1 MKSLQKLA
9 KPWELLNK
17 MVEIFTATID
27 EFIDY
32 PFELYKDDPYYVPEL
47 KSDTKHLLTKDPLW
61 LNATRVLYVAK
72 RKEKI
77 VGRIAAI
84 VNKAH
89 DAHWQERAGFFG
101 FFECENDQKT
111 ANALFD
117 AAEAWLKAQ
126 GSTFIR
132 GPMNPS
138 TNHTCGLLIDNFDK
152 MPFIMMPYN
161 PPYYATLIEGAGF
174 KKVKDL
180 VAFER
185 TDKDDFSPRMKKI
198 LARIERNKSITKRH
212 LNLKNFDEEVEM
224 VQRLYNASWAENWGN
239 VPISKAEIA
248 KLAKDLK
255 LILKPEITSVIEI
268 DGEPAAF
275 AISIPNMNP
284 VLKILNG
291 SLNLLKLPRALWAW
305 HKIRDIR
312 MIMLGVDPKHRNRGL
327 DLLLVKHVVVDGVK
341 NGWNKAE
348 LSWLLEDNQGIIS
361 VVEEA
366 GCHKTKTYR
375 IYQKEI

>member
-1 MKSLQKLA
+1 
-9 KPWELLNK
+9 
-17 MVEIFTATID
+17 
-27 EFIDY
+27 
-32 PFELYKDDPYYVPEL
+32 
-47 KSDTKHLLTKDPLW
+47 
-61 LNATRVLYVAK
+61 
-72 RKEKI
+72 
-77 VGRIAAI
+77 
-84 VNKAH
+84 
-89 DAHWQERAGFFG
+89 
-101 FFECENDQKT
+101 
-111 ANALFD
+111 
-117 AAEAWLKAQ
+117 
-126 GSTFIR
+126 
-132 GPMNPS
+132 MNPS

>member
-1 MKSLQKLA
+1 
-9 KPWELLNK
+9 
-17 MVEIFTATID
+17 MVEVFSADID

-32 PFELYKDDPYYVPEL
+32 PFELYKDNPYYVPEL
-47 KSDTKHLLTKDPLW
+47 KSDTKNLLTKDPLW

-72 RKEKI
+72 RNGKV

-89 DAHWQERAGFFG
+89 DKHWHERAGFFG
-101 FFECENDQKT
+101 FFECENNQKT
-111 ANALFD
+111 ANALLN
-117 AAEAWLKAQ
+117 AAKAWLKDQRA
-126 GSTFIR
+126 TFIR

-138 TNHTCGLLIDNFDK
+138 TNHTCGLLINHFDE

-161 PPYYATLIEGAGF
+161 PPYYASLIEGAGF

-185 TDKDDFSPRMKKI
+185 TDKDDFSPRMKRI
-198 LARIERNKSITKRH
+198 LNRIEKNKSLKKRH
-212 LNLKNFDEEVEM
+212 INLDNFDEEVDM
-224 VQRLYNASWAENWGN
+224 IRRLYNASWAQNWGN

-248 KLAKDLK
+248 ELAKQLK

-275 AISIPNMNP
+275 AISIPNVNP

-291 SLNLLKLPRALWAW
+291 SLFNIFKLPKAIRTWR
-305 HKIRDIR
+305 KIRDIR
-312 MIMLGVDPKHRNRGL
+312 MIMLGVDPKHRSRGL
-327 DLLLVKHVVVDGVK
+327 DLLLVKHVVADGVK
-341 NGWNKAE
+341 SGWNKAE
-348 LSWLLEDNQGIIS
+348 LSWLLEDNHGIIS
-361 VVEEA
+361 VVKEA

>member
-1 MKSLQKLA
+1 
-9 KPWELLNK
+9 

-27 EFIDY
+27 EFVDY

-47 KSDTKHLLTKDPLW
+47 KSDTKYLLTKDPLW
-61 LNATRVLYVAK
+61 LNATRVLFVAK
-72 RKEKI
+72 RLSKV

-84 VNKAH
+84 INKEH
-89 DAHWQERAGFFG
+89 DKHWHERAGFFG
-101 FFECENDQKT
+101 FFECENDQQT

-117 AAEAWLKAQ
+117 SAYTWLKSQ
-126 GSTFIR
+126 GATFMR

-161 PPYYATLIEGAGF
+161 PPYYADLIEGAGF

-198 LARIERNKSITKRH
+198 LARIERNKAITKRH

-291 SLNLLKLPRALWAW
+291 SLNLFKLPKALWAW

-348 LSWLLEDNQGIIS
+348 LSWLLEDNKGIIS

-375 IYQKEI
+375 VYQKEI